1 MPLPT
6 WTRHP
11 FKQGLLEE
19 KSANM
24 SSPRDHETTKRYDES
39 DDDVNSLVLE
49 RTFGVNN
56 CFGCEL
62 EGY

>member
-1 MPLPT
+1 
-6 WTRHP
+6 
-11 FKQGLLEE
+11 
-19 KSANM
+19 M

-49 RTFGVNN
+49 RTRTFGVNI